1 MKKQLSI
8 LTLVALTTAPM
19 FGASLTKLERQ
30 LKEQMKIIQQLQ
42 KQVQE
47 LKKKEA
53 ENQKLKAEVQQLKSK
68 LKSSG
73 ATGAVA
79 GGSVAEL
86 KKEVEETKK
95 IALSNQEKINPVAA
109 NDHIYWSYD
118 LKSNFDYLYYETSSD
133 PKNILTN
140 TVFSNRVRLTGIAK
154 PSDNLKATLQLEA
167 NNIYGMSS
175 QLQYSPYQNI
185 SWVASETPDDTNL
198 RVKQAFF
205 NYFFGPNNGLMFS
218 VGRRPATE
226 GYPANLREGD
236 DPNSPLAHLV
246 NMEFDGISFQI
257 GNDAISALSET
268 LGDWGAW
275 LKFCA
280 GRGYSSSVGAFPT
293 TTVQAGKAQIPA
305 PPYTKDNLK
314 TNDFAGFILVP
325 YDDGT
330 YALWTETIYAWN
342 VKGNLCDNQGKC
354 TFDDLGDVFGTNI
367 LFKITGIS
375 SLFGVED
382 SDFLDD
388 TNAFISFA
396 TTRTL
401 PSNGKRM
408 LGTTKSKW
416 GRSLW
421 IGMDMP
427 GFGDGDR
434 FGWSVVAGSK
444 YYRPFTYGEDT
455 LIGSFAAA
463 RGQGVDL
470 YYNAQII
477 PHLTAGLRGTYI
489 KYNYAGSNAFFGD
502 MGNPYQ
508 DPYVKKAMDLR
519 AYIRYKF

>member
-19 FGASLTKLERQ
+19 FGASLTKLEQQ

-140 TVFSNRVRLTGIAK
+140 TVFSNRVRLTGVAK

-218 VGRRPATE
+218 AGRRPATE

-293 TTVQAGKAQIPA
+293 TTVQAGEAKIPA

-342 VKGNLCDNQGKC
+342 VKGNLCDNQGKK
-354 TFDDLGDVFGTNI
+354 L
-367 LFKITGIS
+367 
-375 SLFGVED
+375 
-382 SDFLDD
+382 
-388 TNAFISFA
+388 
-396 TTRTL
+396 
-401 PSNGKRM
+401 
-408 LGTTKSKW
+408 
-416 GRSLW
+416 
-421 IGMDMP
+421 
-427 GFGDGDR
+427 
-434 FGWSVVAGSK
+434 
-444 YYRPFTYGEDT
+444 
-455 LIGSFAAA
+455 
-463 RGQGVDL
+463 
-470 YYNAQII
+470 
-477 PHLTAGLRGTYI
+477 HL
-489 KYNYAGSNAFFGD
+489 
-502 MGNPYQ
+502 
-508 DPYVKKAMDLR
+508 
-519 AYIRYKF
+519 

>member
-1 MKKQLSI
+1 
-8 LTLVALTTAPM
+8 
-19 FGASLTKLERQ
+19 
-30 LKEQMKIIQQLQ
+30 MKIIQQLQ

-140 TVFSNRVRLTGIAK
+140 TVFSNRVRLTGVAK

-218 VGRRPATE
+218 AGRRPATE

-246 NMEFDGISFQI
+246 NMEFDGISF
-257 GNDAISALSET
+257 
-268 LGDWGAW
+268 
-275 LKFCA
+275 
-280 GRGYSSSVGAFPT
+280 
-293 TTVQAGKAQIPA
+293 
-305 PPYTKDNLK
+305 
-314 TNDFAGFILVP
+314 
-325 YDDGT
+325 
-330 YALWTETIYAWN
+330 
-342 VKGNLCDNQGKC
+342 
-354 TFDDLGDVFGTNI
+354 
-367 LFKITGIS
+367 
-375 SLFGVED
+375 
-382 SDFLDD
+382 
-388 TNAFISFA
+388 
-396 TTRTL
+396 
-401 PSNGKRM
+401 
-408 LGTTKSKW
+408 
-416 GRSLW
+416 
-421 IGMDMP
+421 
-427 GFGDGDR
+427 
-434 FGWSVVAGSK
+434 
-444 YYRPFTYGEDT
+444 
-455 LIGSFAAA
+455 
-463 RGQGVDL
+463 
-470 YYNAQII
+470 
-477 PHLTAGLRGTYI
+477 
-489 KYNYAGSNAFFGD
+489 
-502 MGNPYQ
+502 
-508 DPYVKKAMDLR
+508 
-519 AYIRYKF
+519 